1 MYSWWFRNPASGD
14 HVYKILLS
22 SSRALFS
29 TSMMMDDE
37 FGGISEASTVWM
49 NGQLF
54 SMARS
59 FAVSVLFS
67 SFPCVACL
75 RGGRDRWDHQICFQE
90 FSSTN
95 DNAVE
100 KAWWLTILGIP
111 QFLCLIQEK
120 SYSLGD
126 PRIFPSIC
134 RESTGW
140 GFTNLRELVVTFHKE
155 PVASRIALFGRGH
168 LGGM

>member
-1 MYSWWFRNPASGD
+1 MVQKSLHQVIMSTRFYSHLPGHCFPLPWWW
-14 HVYKILLS
+14 
-22 SSRALFS
+22 
-29 TSMMMDDE
+29 MMSLE
-37 FGGISEASTVWM
+37 GFLKHQTVWM